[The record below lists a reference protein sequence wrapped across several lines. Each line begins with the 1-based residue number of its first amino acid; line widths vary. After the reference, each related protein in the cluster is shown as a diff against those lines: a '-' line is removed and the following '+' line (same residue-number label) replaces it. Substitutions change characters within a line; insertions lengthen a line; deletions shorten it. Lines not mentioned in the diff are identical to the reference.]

1 MSLKKFLGAVTN
13 KLCITPVTEE
23 MELVLT
29 AGAAALEST
38 TPSSNF
44 DSVRS
49 VALSKVFSERQ
60 SSYLSDKLDDMR
72 QESRRKA
79 LVAEI
84 SRFLVGNGDLNN
96 ARYTIDELYGESY
109 ADYNK
114 RMNRSTQPQVSQAKN
129 SLLTKQMLSQMSAYN
144 SYTGMQ
150 NLKNQGIQNTPQ
162 ELLDMFQK
170 V

>member
-1 MSLKKFLGAVTN
+1 MSLKKFLNVVTN
-13 KLCITPVTEE
+13 KLRIPTVTEE
-23 MELVLT
+23 MELVLA

-38 TPSSNF
+38 TPSTNF

-49 VALSKVFSERQ
+49 IANSKVFTDRQ
-60 SSYLSDKLDDMR
+60 SDYLSNKLADMR
-72 QESRRKA
+72 QEARRKA
-79 LVAEI
+79 LVAEV
-84 SRFLVGNGDLNN
+84 SRFLVGAGDLNN
-96 ARYTIDELYGESY
+96 ARYTIDELYGENY
-109 ADYNK
+109 ADYTK
-114 RMNRSTQPQVSQAKN
+114 RMNASTPAQASQAKN
-129 SLLTKQMLSQMSAYN
+129 SMLSQMSAYN